1 MDKYTIRQAN
11 MKDKKRI
18 LEIYAYARK
27 FMAENGNPNQWK
39 NNNPSEET
47 IDNDIRKQE
56 LYVIEES
63 NLNVLADTD
72 CACKIHGVFF
82 FRIGKDSTYSVI
94 EDGSW
99 MSDDIYGTIHRVAG
113 DGHIHGVLNMVVQF
127 CEKKIKHLRID
138 THNDNKIMQHVIEK
152 NGFTKCGIIHV
163 KDGSPRI
170 AYEKIG

>member
-1 MDKYTIRQAN
+1 MDKYTIRHAD

-47 IDNDIRKQE
+47 IDNDIKNQE
-56 LYVIEES
+56 LYVIEDIS
-63 NLNVLADTD
+63 T
-72 CACKIHGVFF
+72 IHGVFYF
-82 FRIGKDSTYSVI
+82 KIGNDDTYSVI
-94 EDGSW
+94 EEGKW
-99 MSDDIYGTIHRVAG
+99 LSDDIYGTIHRVAG
-113 DGHIHGVLNMVVQF
+113 DGHIHGLLSMAVQF
-127 CEKKIKHLRID
+127 CEERIKHLRID

-152 NGFTKCGIIHV
+152 NGFKRCGIIHV

-170 AYEKIG
+170 AYEKM